1 MALRIGMIGC
11 GGIARAHWRG
21 WQALQQ
27 QGKVKIVALADPV
40 PDSIAW
46 FQKETDCQVGVA
58 DFNQMYDAAELDA
71 VDICLPHHLHCGAI
85 TAAIRRKIHWM
96 CEKPLCMTL
105 AEADQIDAAM
115 RNAPGLVGMSA
126 HNQVFAP
133 AVAEARRLLDDGLL
147 GKVYTII
154 SQDCFILGMAPLGSL
169 PGTVVPSPIKPGSW
183 RASRSTMGGG
193 ELIDTG
199 YHPSYRLLFL
209 AGGEPVTVT
218 AVLGKYRQAQLEG
231 EDTATVLTRF
241 ADGVTGLV
249 RTSWAMEL
257 PYGHYQIHVIGE
269 RGQLFGT
276 GSDLYFKP
284 SRAKEPSHYALPQV
298 DTFAAEVAHFVEC
311 IEQGRPPIQSYKDG
325 IAVLR
330 MIRRAYESAG
340 AEAAGQ
346 AVTAAQPAAKA

>member
-1 MALRIGMIGC
+1 VALRVGLIGC

-21 WQALQQ
+21 WQTLQQ
-27 QGKVKIVALADPV
+27 QGKARIVALADPV
-40 PDSIAW
+40 PASIDW
-46 FQKETDCQVGVA
+46 FKKETGCTVAAA
-58 DFNQMYDAAELDA
+58 DFREMYDRAELDA
-71 VDICLPHHLHCGAI
+71 VDICLPHHLHCDAI
-85 TAAIRRKIHWM
+85 LAAVQRDIHWL

-105 AEADQIDAAM
+105 AEAGQIDAAM
-115 RNAPGLVGMSA
+115 AGRSHLVGMSA

-133 AVAEARRLLDDGLL
+133 AVAEAKSLLNDGLL
-147 GKVYTII
+147 GKIYTIL
-154 SQDCFILGMAPLGSL
+154 SQDCFILGAAPLGSL
-169 PGTVVPSPIKPGSW
+169 PGTVVPSPIQPGSW
-183 RASRSTMGGG
+183 RASRATMGGG

-209 AGGEPVTVT
+209 AGAEPVNVA
-218 AVLGKYRQAQLEG
+218 AVLGRYRHEQLEG

-257 PYGHYQIHVIGE
+257 PHGQYQIHVTGE

-276 GSDLYFKP
+276 GGDLYFKP
-284 SRAKEPSHYALPQV
+284 SRAREPSHYALPQV
-298 DTFAAEVAHFVEC
+298 DTFAAEVGHFVEC
-311 IEQGRPPIQSYKDG
+311 IEQKKTPIQSYKDG

-340 AEAAGQ
+340 AA
-346 AVTAAQPAAKA
+346 

>member
-1 MALRIGMIGC
+1 MAYRIGLIGC

-40 PDSIAW
+40 AESVGW
-46 FQKETDCQVGVA
+46 FKKETGCEVGVA
-58 DFNQMYDAAELDA
+58 DFNEIYDHADLDA
-71 VDICLPHHLHCGAI
+71 VDICLPHHLHAPAI
-85 TAAIRRKIHWM
+85 QAAIRRKIHWL

-105 AEADQIDAAM
+105 DEARTIDVAM
-115 RNAPGLVGMSA
+115 EASPGLVGMSA

-133 AVAEARRLLDDGLL
+133 AVAESKRLLDDGLL
-147 GKVYTII
+147 GRVYTIL
-154 SQDCFILGMAPLGSL
+154 SQDCFILGMPPLGSL

-183 RASRSTMGGG
+183 RASRATMGGG

-209 AGGEPVTVT
+209 AGGEPLTVA

-231 EDTATVLTRF
+231 EDTATVLTSF
-241 ADGVTGLV
+241 AHGITGMV

-257 PYGHYQIHVIGE
+257 PHGHHQVHVIGE

-298 DTFAAEVAHFVEC
+298 DTFGAEVGHFVEC
-311 IEQGRPPIQSYKDG
+311 IEQKKMPIQSYKDG

-340 AEAAGQ
+340 VHQDQAAGRL
-346 AVTAAQPAAKA
+346 T